1 MTFPVRLILGIVL
14 VASITIL
21 LSVVLI
27 AIIDPSIFPGIWHL
41 LQSIGSNPLGRSYP

>member
-1 MTFPVRLILGIVL
+1 MTLPVRLIIGLLL
-14 VASITIL
+14 VAAITIL

-41 LQSIGSNPLGRSYP
+41 LQSIGNNPLGRSYP